1 MQGTTVMIKGHKKT
15 HKNKREIASFFMDV
29 AWPSDPMGKVKQ
41 ESSGNFAG
49 EYFLVKKKYF
59 EK

>member
-1 MQGTTVMIKGHKKT
+1 MIKGHKKT
-15 HKNKREIASFFMDV
+15 HRNKRENASIFVDG

-41 ESSGNFAG
+41 ESSGYFAG
-49 EYFLVKKKYF
+49 EYFLVRKKYL

>member
-1 MQGTTVMIKGHKKT
+1 MIKGHKKT
-15 HKNKREIASFFMDV
+15 HKNKRENASIFVDG

-41 ESSGNFAG
+41 ESSGYFAG
-49 EYFLVKKKYF
+49 EYFLVRKKYL